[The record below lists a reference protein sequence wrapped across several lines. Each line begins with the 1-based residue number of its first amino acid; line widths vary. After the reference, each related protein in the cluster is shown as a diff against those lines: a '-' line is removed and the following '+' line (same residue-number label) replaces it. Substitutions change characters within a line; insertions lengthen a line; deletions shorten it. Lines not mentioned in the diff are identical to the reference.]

1 MILDRLLFIATF
13 SAFLKDLNVA
23 TIPTDM
29 STSVTEE
36 DGPMAWGS
44 TSPWSFIGGWP
55 RLFSLWFWRFMFD
68 ILRFNFCATDI
79 FAEKS
84 NKSRRDKTLDNERL
98 ESIGEYLDRKGY
110 SDHFKRYYLIADVA
124 AIWCM
129 STADVFED
137 YPAEALIHF
146 M

>member
-1 MILDRLLFIATF
+1 
-13 SAFLKDLNVA
+13 
-23 TIPTDM
+23 
-29 STSVTEE
+29 
-36 DGPMAWGS
+36 
-44 TSPWSFIGGWP
+44 
-55 RLFSLWFWRFMFD
+55 MFD
-68 ILRFNFCATDI
+68 ILRFNFFATDI

-84 NKSRRDKTLDNERL
+84 NKSRNNENRRL

-110 SDHFKRYYLIADVA
+110 SEQFKRYYLIADIA

>member
-1 MILDRLLFIATF
+1 
-13 SAFLKDLNVA
+13 
-23 TIPTDM
+23 M

-36 DGPMAWGS
+36 DGPMAWAS
-44 TSPWSFIGGWP
+44 TSFWNFVGGWTGIC
-55 RLFSLWFWRFMFD
+55 SLWFWRFIFD
-68 ILRFNFCATDI
+68 ILRFNFYATDI

-84 NKSRRDKTLDNERL
+84 NKFRCDKTRNSERL

-110 SDHFKRYYLIADVA
+110 SEQFKRYYLIADTA

>member
-1 MILDRLLFIATF
+1 
-13 SAFLKDLNVA
+13 
-23 TIPTDM
+23 
-29 STSVTEE
+29 
-36 DGPMAWGS
+36 
-44 TSPWSFIGGWP
+44 
-55 RLFSLWFWRFMFD
+55 MFD

-110 SDHFKRYYLIADVA
+110 SDQFKRYYLIADVA